1 MLELI
6 VLIITIHQLQIINAF
21 TSLSY
26 EHAHIVSTSSR
37 QQLSEVIFQS
47 HQSSNDDDGRAI
59 IKAGNIDVIIEHVS
73 LDDKHELEQMSAFVI
88 DSFYKNDDDVK
99 TSPLSR

>member
-6 VLIITIHQLQIINAF
+6 VLIITLHQLQIISAF
-21 TSLSY
+21 TSFSH
-26 EHAHIVSTSSR
+26 HAHIVSTSR